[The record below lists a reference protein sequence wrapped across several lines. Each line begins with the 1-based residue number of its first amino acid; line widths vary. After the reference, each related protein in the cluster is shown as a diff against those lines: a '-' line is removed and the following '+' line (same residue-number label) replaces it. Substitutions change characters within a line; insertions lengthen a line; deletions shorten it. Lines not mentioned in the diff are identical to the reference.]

1 MIRAIFAKNP
11 TKSNNSIFT
20 FRFNNFL
27 VCSIFAFCISCIWFY
42 FGGRKAKWCPK
53 CKKTS
58 CEKLGLKSKTD
69 MQAMRCKFCGFNK
82 TIHTPSPN
90 DTNFFGDGS

>member
-1 MIRAIFAKNP
+1 MLDFFKDYGLFIAFAV
-11 TKSNNSIFT
+11 F
-20 FRFNNFL
+20 
-27 VCSIFAFCISCIWFY
+27 SCIWFY
-42 FGGRKAKWCPK
+42 FFGGHKAKWCPK
-53 CKKTS
+53 CEKPS

-69 MQAMRCKFCGFNK
+69 MQAMRCKICGFNK